1 MSALQVVPASAL
13 RTQAWANGAGT
24 TTVIASGPDDAN
36 WQWRLS
42 IAEITQDCT
51 FSSYPDT
58 RRQLVALDAPLHLRF
73 DDERDVSLL
82 RLSATH
88 FDGADAPHASLPDGP
103 TRAFNLMLR
112 GASEGELFARPLNGS
127 MWLPRREHLRWFVH
141 LLGGRAKC
149 KQVKNASTWTSDQA
163 CGSMHSLTNACAS
176 KAVASWCWSN
186 SPPRS
191 ELIDIPPEA
200 RDREPQSELL
210 RPVQT
215 SVPYAS
221 SRSQVLPAG

>member
-73 DDERDVSLL
+73 DRDRDVSIL

-112 GASEGELFARPLNGS
+112 GASEGELIARPLNGS
-127 MWLPRREHLRWFVH
+127 MWLPRREHLRWLVH
-141 LLGGRAKC
+141 LLGGRA
-149 KQVKNASTWTSDQA
+149 
-163 CGSMHSLTNACAS
+163 
-176 KAVASWCWSN
+176 
-186 SPPRS
+186 
-191 ELIDIPPEA
+191 E
-200 RDREPQSELL
+200 
-210 RPVQT
+210 VQT
-215 SVPYAS
+215 GEERIDMDVGS
-221 SRSQVLPAG
+221 SLWIDAQPNERVRIEGGGELVLVQLATAI